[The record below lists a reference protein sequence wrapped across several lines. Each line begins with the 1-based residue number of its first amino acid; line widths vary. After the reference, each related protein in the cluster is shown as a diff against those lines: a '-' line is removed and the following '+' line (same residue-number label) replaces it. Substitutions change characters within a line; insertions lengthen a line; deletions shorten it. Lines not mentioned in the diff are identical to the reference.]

1 MVKYETFIPTSETC
15 KAITL
20 RNTGPTKTN
29 PESMEQQAE
38 RSLEVIRGKWSMA
51 LLCQLMTGTKR
62 FNELSLNLG
71 NIASTTLSENLRH
84 LRSHGV
90 IERVSYLEIPPR
102 VEYSLTEKGRAMI
115 AVIEALARW
124 GAKHG

>member
-1 MVKYETFIPTSETC
+1 MINYETLIPTSEAR
-15 KAITL
+15 KAVTL
-20 RNTGPTKTN
+20 RNASPKKTN
-29 PESMEQQAE
+29 HESLEQQAE
-38 RSLEVIRGKWSMA
+38 RTLEVIRGKWSMA
-51 LLCQLMTGTKR
+51 VLCQLMTGTKR
-62 FNELSLNLG
+62 FNELSVNLG
-71 NIASTTLSENLRH
+71 NIASTTLSENLRL

-102 VEYSLTEKGRAMI
+102 VEYSLTEKGRAMT